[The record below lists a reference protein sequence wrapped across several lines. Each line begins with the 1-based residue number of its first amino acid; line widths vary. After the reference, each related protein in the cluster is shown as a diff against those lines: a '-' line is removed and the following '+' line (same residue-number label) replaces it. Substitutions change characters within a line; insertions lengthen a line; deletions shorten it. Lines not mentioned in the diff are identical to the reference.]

1 MDCSSNNKMGLFAR
15 WGEDSQND
23 ESGFLD
29 SWLGAGTICVLF
41 FFVAEKGEPRAE
53 IQQHFGF
60 LVDTLPPAE
69 ETGRST
75 SCLTRYL
82 PYRKTVRIK
91 PGF

>member
-1 MDCSSNNKMGLFAR
+1 MTKVDFSIRGWEPAQS
-15 WGEDSQND
+15 
-23 ESGFLD
+23 
-29 SWLGAGTICVLF
+29 VYYY

-60 LVDTLPPAE
+60 LVEILPPAE